1 MVMSYHPDAEAQRAQ
16 PFPEAMIRRN
26 TVVVDSVSFQQQR
39 SWICWYLLRLLV
51 RFISL
56 LFVKHLLTKVNEAL
70 IWQSIF
76 QYE

>member
-1 MVMSYHPDAEAQRAQ
+1 
-16 PFPEAMIRRN
+16 
-26 TVVVDSVSFQQQR
+26 
-39 SWICWYLLRLLV
+39 LLRLLV